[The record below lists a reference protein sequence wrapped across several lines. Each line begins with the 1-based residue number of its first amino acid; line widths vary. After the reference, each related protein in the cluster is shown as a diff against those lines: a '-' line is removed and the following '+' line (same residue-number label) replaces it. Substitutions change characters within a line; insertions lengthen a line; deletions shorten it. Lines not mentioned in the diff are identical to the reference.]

1 MMFSD
6 LVLASNN
13 QGKLAEFE
21 RLLAP
26 LSIKVHAQ
34 SVFNVPECDEPF
46 ATFIENAL
54 RKARHT
60 ARHTGLP
67 ALADDSGVCVPALN
81 GAPGVFSARY
91 ASLFEPLLH
100 PLLDK
105 DTQNNLQL
113 REHLRGHVDRSAY
126 YYCVLVLVRHA
137 DDPQPII
144 CDGQWWGQLIEE
156 PRGEGGFGYDP
167 YFLIPEW
174 GVTAAQMDN
183 TQKNALSHRGQAV
196 QILIEKL
203 NKEYSHK

>member
-1 MMFSD
+1 MLSE

-34 SVFNVPECDEPF
+34 SKFAVPECDEPF
-46 ATFIENAL
+46 HTFVENAL
-54 RKARHT
+54 HKARHT

-91 ASLFEPLLH
+91 ASLFTPLLH
-100 PLLDK
+100 PNLDK

-113 REHLRGHVDRSAY
+113 REHLRAVTDRSAY
-126 YYCVLVLVRHA
+126 FYCVLVLVRHA

-144 CDGQWWGQLIEE
+144 CDGQWWGQMLDA
-156 PRGEGGFGYDP
+156 PLGDNGFGYDP
-167 YFLIPEW
+167 YFFIPELNL
-174 GVTAAQMDN
+174 TAAQMDKV
-183 TQKNALSHRGQAV
+183 QKNRLSHRGQAV
-196 QILIEKL
+196 QALINKL
-203 NKEYSHK
+203 NNEQSHQ